1 MTPLII
7 GVLAGGA
14 LFALSKLKGGSGLPA
29 ATPGPVPVPPVA
41 GTAPVAV
48 VGPSGA
54 AYAVR
59 TFQTDADT
67 KMVTAVLTTNP
78 LAWVLYK
85 QSMSTGKLSGLLRG
99 AGASAVMLA
108 DFGLNN
114 IK

>member
-1 MTPLII
+1 MGPLII
-7 GVLAGGA
+7 GLLAGGA
-14 LFALSKLKGGSGLPA
+14 LLAFSKFKGSGGMPK

-41 GTAPVAV
+41 GTAAVAV

-54 AYAVR
+54 TYAVR
-59 TFQTDADT
+59 TFQTDAT
-67 KMVTAVLTTNP
+67 SKMVTAVLTTNP

-85 QSMSTGKLSGLLRG
+85 QSMTTGQLSGLLRG
-99 AGASAVMLA
+99 SGATPTMLA